1 MKFRSPELQRLVG
14 LDQGYGREP
23 GPAEHQ
29 AWCALLWLG
38 NMASLPPGSH
48 RLYDRNLRLTDCE
61 PRARGNVGMEDQ
73 LARLGIH
80 VRGGLDADPEEI
92 AEATLQL
99 RRELLDLDVGA
110 VEVPRAGEA
119 PAGTRAVELAALGGL
134 VVSMAKPEL
143 LGAVV
148 AAVRSWL
155 SRSQRRS
162 IKLALGDDVLELT
175 GVSSAEQR
183 RLTDEWLRRHDG
195 R

>member
-1 MKFRSPELQRLVG
+1 MGDP
-14 LDQGYGREP
+14 
-23 GPAEHQ
+23 
-29 AWCALLWLG
+29 
-38 NMASLPPGSH
+38 LPK
-48 RLYDRNLRLTDCE
+48 
-61 PRARGNVGMEDQ
+61 
-73 LARLGIH
+73 LGIQ
-80 VRGGLDADPEEI
+80 VGELDADPDEV

-110 VEVPRAGEA
+110 VEVPRAGQA
-119 PAGTRAVELAALGGL
+119 PPGTRGVGSAALGGL

-143 LGAVV
+143 LGAVI

-175 GVSSAEQR
+175 GVSSGEQR
-183 RLTDEWLRRHDG
+183 RLADEWLRRNDN

>member
-1 MKFRSPELQRLVG
+1 
-14 LDQGYGREP
+14 
-23 GPAEHQ
+23 
-29 AWCALLWLG
+29 
-38 NMASLPPGSH
+38 
-48 RLYDRNLRLTDCE
+48 
-61 PRARGNVGMEDQ
+61 MEDQ

-80 VRGGLDADPEEI
+80 VTGGPDADPEEI

-119 PAGTRAVELAALGGL
+119 PPGTRAVELAALGGL
-134 VVSMAKPEL
+134 VVSVAKPEL
-143 LGAVV
+143 LAAVV

-162 IKLALGDDVLELT
+162 IKLALGGDVLELT
-175 GVSSAEQR
+175 GVSSDEQR
-183 RLTDEWLRRHDG
+183 RLTDEWLRRHDS